1 LRRAT
6 LFAVIFRLILLAGLM
21 VRDAPPAAAQETILW
36 FGPQAPTDLDEAA
49 LLQAVAVYTRD
60 LRLTVRAIAETRM
73 PRTPAGGAKAVA
85 LLRDLDARLAFWC
98 EGTSTSGDVVLYT
111 VDAKGAID
119 AHPIQG
125 TALAGPELYRAIA
138 LKLRSVVAGTEPPPT
153 PDADPRK
160 GSTAPA
166 TSPGSAD
173 SHAPPP
179 GKTEGAGKPPSPG
192 SPSAA
197 PAPVETVAVAGR
209 PGAPQT
215 HSKLSGAIGYRLSV
229 PTGDAPWRHALALE
243 GAFAIARR
251 VEITLGGELAPSV
264 EGQVAAGRVSLFDL
278 PIRAGARWVRPG
290 PRLWLAAGAFGALHL
305 LSAQATD
312 PAGNQATTFTAAAGA
327 GLEALGRI
335 PFGPA
340 IAGELRLFA
349 EAIAPRTVFWV
360 GGTPAIELG
369 ARVGA
374 GLGLAFRG
382 F

>member
-1 LRRAT
+1 M
-6 LFAVIFRLILLAGLM
+6 LLAGLM
-21 VRDAPPAAAQETILW
+21 LGEAPPAGQETILW
-36 FGPQAPTDLDEAA
+36 FGSQGPTDLDETA

-60 LRLTVRAIAETRM
+60 LRLAVRAIPETRIA
-73 PRTPAGGAKAVA
+73 RTPAGGARAGA

-111 VDAKGAID
+111 VDGKGAID

-153 PDADPRK
+153 PEAAPRK
-160 GSTAPA
+160 GSPEPA
-166 TSPGSAD
+166 TPSPGVVDFQS
-173 SHAPPP
+173 PPIP
-179 GKTEGAGKPPSPG
+179 GKAAEAGARPSPG

-197 PAPVETVAVAGR
+197 AAAAETVAVAVAGR
-209 PGAPQT
+209 SGAGAPRGR
-215 HSKLSGAIGYRLSV
+215 SKPSGAIGYRVTV
-229 PTGDAPWRHALALE
+229 PTGDAPLRHALALE
-243 GAFAIARR
+243 GAWVVARPI
-251 VEITLGGELAPSV
+251 EITLGSELAPSM
-264 EGQVAAGRVSLFDL
+264 EGQVASGRVSLFDL

-327 GLEALGRI
+327 GLEVLGRI

-340 IAGELRLFA
+340 IAGELRVFA

-360 GGTPAIELG
+360 GGSPAIELG
-369 ARVGA
+369 AQIGA
-374 GLGLAFRG
+374 GLGLAFSAP
-382 F
+382 